1 MATASCLSRV
11 VLLLVVMSAVGIA
24 SARKQRVPE
33 RNLEQYRN
41 SYTAS
46 RDCMFKN
53 CTITIALAP
62 TLTCLS

>member
-11 VLLLVVMSAVGIA
+11 VLLLVVMSAIGIA
-24 SARKQRVPE
+24 SARKQRFSE

-46 RDCMFKN
+46 RDCMFKK
-53 CTITIALAP
+53 CTPHHCP
-62 TLTCLS
+62 TLTFLS